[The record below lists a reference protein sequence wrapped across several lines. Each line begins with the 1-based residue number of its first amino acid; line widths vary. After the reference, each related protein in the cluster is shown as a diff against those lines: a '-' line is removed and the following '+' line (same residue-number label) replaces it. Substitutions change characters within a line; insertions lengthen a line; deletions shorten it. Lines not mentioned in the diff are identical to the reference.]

1 MFQLDIK
8 FQWHHKFENKHN
20 TQATKNRPNIRNTHD
35 TNRFYSSSVRRF
47 VVQYLKITSRLDDM
61 PQISCE

>member
-8 FQWHHKFENKHN
+8 FQWHHKLE
-20 TQATKNRPNIRNTHD
+20 NTHKRKPLKKTKHSQCTIRID
-35 TNRFYSSSVRRF
+35 FIHRPFAG
-47 VVQYLKITSRLDDM
+47 VVQYLKITRHFDGM